1 MNNDIVPGFDDEKN
15 DSIKLKLQKIEDMEG
30 GLIVYASGYIDT
42 YNVSFFR
49 KPVERAVESGYVR
62 IVFEL
67 SRINY
72 ISSTGF
78 GAFPHFLK
86 LVKPQNGDM
95 VLNQVQPKVYEV
107 FALLGFSQ
115 YFIFMENLDASIGYL
130 AGHLESPLFPKVFT
144 CPICSKRLR
153 ASKAGRFRC
162 AECKSILVIDK
173 ATSVMLGCEGG
184 KS

>member
-42 YNVSFFR
+42 YNVNFFR
-49 KPVERAVESGYVR
+49 KPVERAIEAGYLR

-67 SRINY
+67 SRVNY

-78 GAFPHFLK
+78 GAFPYFLK
-86 LVKPQNGDM
+86 LVKPRNGDM
-95 VLNQVQPKVYEV
+95 VLNQVQPTVYEV
-107 FALLGFSQ
+107 FTLLGFSQ
-115 YFIFMENLDASIGYL
+115 YFIFMENLDESIAYL
-130 AGHLESPLFPKVFT
+130 EHLESPLFPKVFT

-162 AECKSILVIDK
+162 GECKTILVIDK
-173 ATSVMLGCEGG
+173 ATSVMLG
-184 KS
+184 